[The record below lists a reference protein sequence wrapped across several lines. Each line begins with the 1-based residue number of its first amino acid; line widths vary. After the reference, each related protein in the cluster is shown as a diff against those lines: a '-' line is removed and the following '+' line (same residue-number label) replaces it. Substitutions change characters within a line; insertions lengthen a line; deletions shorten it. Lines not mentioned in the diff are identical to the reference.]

1 MQYRKIEKIW
11 RMSLLEMKDQ
21 KCATEF
27 NLFFFK
33 LGSGYLAHETTL

>member
-21 KCATEF
+21 KPATEL
-27 NLFFFK
+27 NFFFYI
-33 LGSGYLAHETTL
+33 G